1 MMAYTY
7 LIGWSVL
14 NKWYYG
20 VRYAKGCHPEDLWVD
35 YFTSSRH
42 VQKVRSEFGEPDV
55 VAVRRVFGDEVSA
68 RIWEDKVLRRLA
80 APSSPKWLN
89 RHHGGKF
96 FGSYPKTPETRKKM
110 SEARKALGIVMTAS
124 TKAKISA
131 AALARP
137 FRAMGP
143 MSEETKAKISAANAG
158 KPRAPR
164 GPMSEETKAKISAAN
179 AGKPR
184 APHSEE
190 TRRKISE
197 SQRGRPGRFG
207 DDNPSRNPDVAAKIS
222 KTLTG
227 RIRTEAEREAI
238 RNGCVGRVMPKRGP
252 MSEETKAKIRDGHLR
267 SKQPKG

>member
-7 LIGWSVL
+7 LIGWSVH

-20 VRYAKGCHPEDLWVD
+20 VRYAKGCHPEDLWVN

-42 VQKVRSEFGEPDV
+42 VQQARSEFGEPDV
-55 VAVRRVFGDEVSA
+55 VTVRRVFGDEVSA

-80 APSSPKWLN
+80 APRSSKWLN

-110 SEARKALGIVMTAS
+110 SESRIALGIVMSAA
-124 TKAKISA
+124 TKDKMRA

-143 MSEETKAKISAANAG
+143 MSDETKAKIGAANAG
-158 KPRAPR
+158 KPRALR
-164 GPMSEETKAKISAAN
+164 GPMSEETKAKIGVALRGVA
-179 AGKPR
+179 R

-190 TRRKISE
+190 TRRKMSE
-197 SQRGRPGRFG
+197 SQKGRPGRFG
-207 DDNPSRNPDVAAKIS
+207 DDNPSRNHDVAAKIS

-227 RIRTEAEREAI
+227 RIRSEAEREAI

-267 SKQPKG
+267 RKQLEE